1 MYTVRMKHQIYKDI
15 FAYTHK
21 EKALQAQRFFK
32 TGKGE
37 YGEGDVFIGLTVPE
51 CRSISKKYFDIEYS
65 LISDLLESHIHEH
78 RLIALHIMVLRFTK
92 NTDERKAIFDLYIS
106 HLDRVNNWD
115 LVDASAYHILGEYS
129 KINRDTRAIHTLVI
143 SKVHFHRRI
152 AVVATFAYIK
162 AGDDTLTYN
171 LAEQCMKDKE
181 DLMHKAVGWMLRECG
196 KRVSRD
202 NLRSF
207 LDRWA
212 EVMPRTM
219 LRYSLEHFNE
229 PERTKYMLKKYK
241 G

>member
-1 MYTVRMKHQIYKDI
+1 MKHQIYKDI
-15 FAYTHK
+15 SEYAHK

-51 CRSISKKYFDIEYS
+51 CRSVSKKYFDLEYS
-65 LISDLLESHIHEH
+65 VISDLLESQIHEH

-92 NTDERKAIFDLYIS
+92 NRDERKAIFDLYIS

-129 KINRDTRAIHTLVI
+129 KLIRDTKTINTLVS
-143 SKVHFHRRI
+143 SKVHFHRRA

-162 AGDDTLTYN
+162 AGDDTLTYT

-196 KRVSRD
+196 KRVSKE
-202 NLRSF
+202 NLRVF
-207 LDRWA
+207 LDKWA
-212 EVMPRTM
+212 GSMPRTM
-219 LRYSLEHFNE
+219 LRYSLEHFDE
-229 PERTKYMLKKYK
+229 PERRKYMVMKDQ
-241 G
+241 